1 MISKDNQLVVLGET
15 NFRNNRWRF
24 GIKQDDRR
32 RHMYVVGSTGMGK
45 TEFLKNMAIQ
55 DIEAGRGIGFIDPHG
70 DSADDLLDHI
80 PAERIKDVIYLDP
93 GDLAHPVAFNVMEK
107 VDFEF
112 RHLVASGLLGVFKKI
127 FGVEVWSG
135 RMEYI
140 LNNTILALLEYP
152 DATLLGINKM
162 LSNKEYRKKVV
173 DNVKDPIV
181 RSFWVDEFAK
191 YTERFAAEATPAIQN
206 KIGQFI
212 SNNLIRNI
220 IGQTHSTVDVRKIM
234 DEGKI
239 FIVNIS
245 RGKIGEDASRLLGA
259 LLVTKIQLAAMSRVD
274 IPEKDRLDFYLY
286 VDEFQ
291 HFATESF
298 ANILSEARKY
308 HLSLIMAHQYI
319 KQMEE
324 PVMDAV
330 FGNVGTIISFRV
342 GAEDGE
348 YLEKWFQPDFLMND
362 IVNLGKYNIYLKL
375 MIDGVSSK
383 GFSAQTIPP
392 LPSLEKSSRE
402 AILEYSRKTYATS
415 REVVE
420 KSIAEWAGTSF
431 APEKPPA
438 RPYAQASPD
447 RFYESSA
454 RRDDRPY
461 DRTPRQEISRQE
473 IPRTRQAFPPTSE
486 QSRPAYRAPEQA
498 PRIEPRPVI
507 RPQEPISPP
516 VPTSPPNMPKKARTI
531 GLEPRPAQ
539 TRPQP
544 APQNQHHQ
552 PVQAQRSTEVFRPQ
566 PFDHAPAK
574 ARLAPEERQGRPF
587 DHAQGRPQDQIQPP
601 VHTPQSPPAR
611 EPVQTPTEFRAQQ
624 QSQQQLRPSGLS
636 FDDAIR
642 QGPVNFRGKR
652 MAEERKEKPK
662 AEVNTGELRKAL
674 EEAMKTSGE

>member
-1 MISKDNQLVVLGET
+1 MNKDNQLVVLGET
-15 NFRNNRWRF
+15 NFRNQRWRF
-24 GIKQDDRR
+24 GIKTDDRR

-55 DIEAGRGIGFIDPHG
+55 DIEAGRGLAYIDPHG
-70 DSADDLLDHI
+70 DAADDLLDRI

-93 GDLAHPVAFNVMEK
+93 GDLSHPIAFNVMEK
-107 VDFEF
+107 VGYEF

-162 LSNKEYRKKVV
+162 LSNKEYRDKVV
-173 DNVKDPIV
+173 ANLKDPIV
-181 RSFWVDEFAK
+181 RSFWIDEFAK
-191 YTERFAAEATPAIQN
+191 YTDRYMQEATPAIQN

-220 IGQTHSTVDVRKIM
+220 IGQIRSAIDVRKIM

-239 FIVNIS
+239 LIVNLS

-274 IPEKDRLDFYLY
+274 IAEKDRRDFYLY

-348 YLEKWFQPDFLMND
+348 FLEKWFQPDFMMND

-375 MIDGVSSK
+375 MIDGVSSR

-392 LPSLEKSSRE
+392 FPKLEHSNREEVIEFSRN
-402 AILEYSRKTYATS
+402 TYATP

-420 KSIAEWAGTSF
+420 KLIAEWAGSMQV
-431 APEKPPA
+431 EEPA
-438 RPYAQASPD
+438 KSRPRYDGP
-447 RFYESSA
+447 
-454 RRDDRPY
+454 RRDELRQGYDNPPRRDMGPSQSRPPFDHSQGKQFEQRSQYDRPQY
-461 DRTPRQEISRQE
+461 DRPRFDQPPRQEIRSAPQFNR
-473 IPRTRQAFPPTSE
+473 PRTPPVTP
-486 QSRPAYRAPEQA
+486 QPQQIQPQQPRPQQFSPKPSPTQQ
-498 PRIEPRPVI
+498 PRPV
-507 RPQEPISPP
+507 QEQI
-516 VPTSPPNMPKKARTI
+516 
-531 GLEPRPAQ
+531 
-539 TRPQP
+539 
-544 APQNQHHQ
+544 
-552 PVQAQRSTEVFRPQ
+552 RSTEQ
-566 PFDHAPAK
+566 P
-574 ARLAPEERQGRPF
+574 
-587 DHAQGRPQDQIQPP
+587 
-601 VHTPQSPPAR
+601 
-611 EPVQTPTEFRAQQ
+611 
-624 QSQQQLRPSGLS
+624 LS
-636 FDDAIR
+636 LNQALKE
-642 QGPVNFRGKR
+642 GPVNFRGKR
-652 MAEERKEKPK
+652 FDERPERPK
-662 AEVNTGELRKAL
+662 VEVNTNDLRKAL
-674 EEAMKTSGE
+674 EEAMKTGE

>member
-1 MISKDNQLVVLGET
+1 MLNKDNQLVVLGET
-15 NFRNNRWRF
+15 NFRNQRWRF
-24 GIKQDDRR
+24 GIKPDDRR

-55 DIEAGRGIGFIDPHG
+55 DIEAGRGLAYIDPHG
-70 DSADDLLDHI
+70 DAADDLLDHI

-93 GDLAHPVAFNVMEK
+93 GDLSHPIAFNVMEK
-107 VDFEF
+107 VDYEF
-112 RHLVASGLLGVFKKI
+112 RHLVTSGLLGVFKKI
-127 FGVEVWSG
+127 FGVEAWSG

-162 LSNKEYRKKVV
+162 LSNKEYRNKVV
-173 DNVKDPIV
+173 ANLKDPIV

-206 KIGQFI
+206 KIGQFV

-220 IGQTHSTVDVRKIM
+220 IGQIHSTIDVRKIM

-239 FIVNIS
+239 FIVNLS

-274 IPEKDRLDFYLY
+274 IAEKDRLDFYLY

-330 FGNVGTIISFRV
+330 FGNVGTIVSFRV

-348 YLEKWFQPDFLMND
+348 FLEKWFQPDFLMND

-375 MIDGVSSK
+375 MIDGVSSR

-392 LPSLEKSSRE
+392 FPKLENSNRE
-402 AILEYSRKTYATS
+402 KVIEFSRKTYATN

-420 KSIAEWAGTSF
+420 KNIADWAGSMHVEEQSKPKARYDSSPRFGEAGPPRFNEYGPRPEPRRFEQDRRPSF
-431 APEKPPA
+431 
-438 RPYAQASPD
+438 
-447 RFYESSA
+447 
-454 RRDDRPY
+454 DRPSRSGEGPY
-461 DRTPRQEISRQE
+461 RQEMQSAPQY
-473 IPRTRQAFPPTSE
+473 
-486 QSRPAYRAPEQA
+486 QSRP
-498 PRIEPRPVI
+498 
-507 RPQEPISPP
+507 
-516 VPTSPPNMPKKARTI
+516 
-531 GLEPRPAQ
+531 
-539 TRPQP
+539 
-544 APQNQHHQ
+544 
-552 PVQAQRSTEVFRPQ
+552 PQ
-566 PFDHAPAK
+566 PFDYAQGKPHPQFQTRPPQVQPSIKPQLQSQQSIHTFQQPAK
-574 ARLAPEERQGRPF
+574 
-587 DHAQGRPQDQIQPP
+587 
-601 VHTPQSPPAR
+601 

-624 QSQQQLRPSGLS
+624 QSQQQLQPSGLS
-636 FDDAIR
+636 FSEAVR
-642 QGPVNFRGKR
+642 RGPVNFRGKKI
-652 MAEERKEKPK
+652 EERPERQKV
-662 AEVNTGELRKAL
+662 EVNTNDLRKAL
-674 EEAMKTSGE
+674 EEAMGDKG